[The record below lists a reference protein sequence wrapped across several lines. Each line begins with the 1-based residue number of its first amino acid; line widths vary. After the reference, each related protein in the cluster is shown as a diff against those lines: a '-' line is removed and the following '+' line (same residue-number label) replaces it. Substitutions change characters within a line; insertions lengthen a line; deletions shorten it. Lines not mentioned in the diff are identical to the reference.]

1 MDIKDINKGLVVYN
15 DRLGLMVV
23 DSILD
28 DGRVSC
34 NDGHVITYA
43 HLLDKVDQAL
53 LDDRHV
59 TQADLDA
66 RGAHI

>member
-1 MDIKDINKGLVVYN
+1 MDIKDINKGLVDYN
-15 DRLGLMVV
+15 DRMGLMVV

-28 DGRVSC
+28 DGRISC
-34 NDGHVITYA
+34 CDGHVITYA
-43 HLLDKVDQAL
+43 HLLQKVDQSM
-53 LDDRHV
+53 LDDRRV

>member
-1 MDIKDINKGLVVYN
+1 MDIKDINKGLVVYD
-15 DRLGLMVV
+15 DRMGLMVV
-23 DSILD
+23 DCILD

-34 NDGHVITYA
+34 NEGHVITYPRF
-43 HLLDKVDQAL
+43 LEKVDQSL